1 MRRAAGLL
9 CGLLLVAA
17 AAASEPPRWQLRE
30 QAGVASSA
38 DARFRLKGRLARTEA
53 AVSLHEGERFAL
65 LGRVAKANV
74 GCQGPPLLRDGFEG

>member
-1 MRRAAGLL
+1 MRPAATLL
-9 CGLLLVAA
+9 CGLLLAA
-17 AAASEPPRWQLRE
+17 GAAASEPPRWQLRE
-30 QAGVASSA
+30 QSVVTSSA